1 LSELFD
7 VDSDLRALL
16 ATLDPKA
23 RTDLRRVLILG
34 QPHRDAIAS
43 ELMRFRDENG
53 WAAPRAHPP
62 LHGRRRSG
70 TTPLPEPVASRPV
83 SGGRAGRRTT
93 GSRRR
98 SGGSHN
104 AGRRP
109 IEALVTT
116 TPKRYEAGS

>member
-1 LSELFD
+1 MVGED
-7 VDSDLRALL
+7 ADLRALL
-16 ATLDPKA
+16 ETLDPKA
-23 RTDLRRVLILG
+23 RADPRRVLIRD
-34 QPHRDAIAS
+34 HADRDAIAMD
-43 ELMRFRDENG
+43 LMRYRDENG

-62 LHGRRRSG
+62 LHGRRRPG
-70 TTPLPEPVASRPV
+70 TTPLPEPVTSRPV